1 MTSSTPDARPQ
12 AGARPAGEARAQTGR
27 PGTEVPIRAD
37 ISAHALRLLA
47 RRTPS
52 LRASLRMRAV
62 AHVLAGASLAEAAA
76 GAHVQTRTL
85 QNWIA
90 RYNAEGV
97 EGLADRSRALS
108 KAE

>member
-1 MTSSTPDARPQ
+1 MTSTPDARPQ
-12 AGARPAGEARAQTGR
+12 AGARPAEEARARAGR
-27 PGTEVPIRAD
+27 PGNEVAVRTD

-76 GAHVQTRTL
+76 GAHVRTRTL

-97 EGLADRSRALS
+97 EGLADRSRELPR
-108 KAE
+108 AE